1 MQDHTMNHDPSR
13 LTGGSGAAGA
23 VAAGANDMK
32 DKASH
37 ALDGA
42 ANRLERAGH
51 SVSDRVA
58 TAADKA
64 AAALGSTAE
73 YVRDIDSRDI
83 MEDLT
88 SMAKRHPGVTLA
100 AAVALGFLV
109 GRTATRS

>member
-1 MQDHTMNHDPSR
+1 MQNDVLHHET
-13 LTGGSGAAGA
+13 SGASAT

-42 ANRLERAGH
+42 ANSVERAGH
-51 SVSDRVA
+51 SVSNRVA

-83 MEDLT
+83 MEDLS
-88 SMAKRHPGVTLA
+88 SMAKRHPGATLA
-100 AAVALGFLV
+100 AAVAVGVLV
-109 GRTATRS
+109 GRSATRS

>member
-1 MQDHTMNHDPSR
+1 MTDPLLHKDQSPNMAAVHE
-13 LTGGSGAAGA
+13 GAD
-23 VAAGANDMK
+23 DMRH
-32 DKASH
+32 KASH

-51 SVSDRVA
+51 SIGDRVA

-64 AAALGSTAE
+64 SAALGSTAE

-83 MEDLT
+83 MEDLS

-100 AAVALGFLV
+100 AAMAVGFLV
-109 GRTATRS
+109 GRSATRS